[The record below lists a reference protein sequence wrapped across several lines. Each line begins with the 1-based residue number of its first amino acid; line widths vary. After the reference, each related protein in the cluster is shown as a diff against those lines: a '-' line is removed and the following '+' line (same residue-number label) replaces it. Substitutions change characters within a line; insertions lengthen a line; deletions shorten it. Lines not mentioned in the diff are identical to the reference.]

1 MKKEKARQLAA
12 ALDVAGGALAIQG
25 PLVSGILAKWDGDQG
40 NLGKFPTH
48 SSWSQDQAKDIRRRL
63 GILDSDPKAELMFIG
78 LTGVL
83 KTWQDAKDAK
93 GEVGDLIKGFKGN
106 YEKYKEMGDNL
117 SAALRVTKV
126 LSGAEA
132 SLQLYKR
139 WQQGQNVKGA
149 QAVLELNK
157 YFGIT
162 GDRLKLK
169 NIDYMRELLKLKR
182 IESLYQEPWKWQQT
196 LRTYITTKLK
206 IPLGTKFLNQGPG
219 LSILDRIGLPF
230 AAIHGGKEIFLPS
243 HKGVLGGFDR
253 GMGALEL
260 GGAATVMG
268 GGTAATFLGVGGSVA
283 AAIPV
288 VGWTALGIAGV
299 YFIGTWAYDNREA
312 IKKHAKDA
320 WHATTKAT
328 GSAIDKGKEIAGDA
342 KRAVTNLL
350 PSRTK
355 KYGFW

>member
-12 ALDVAGGALAIQG
+12 SLDVAGRALAIQG

-40 NLGKFPTH
+40 NLGKFPAH

-93 GEVGDLIKGFKGN
+93 GEVGDLIEDFKDN
-106 YEKYKEMGDNL
+106 AEKYKEMGKNL
-117 SAALRVTKV
+117 TTPLRITKV

-132 SLQLYKR
+132 SLQLFKR

-149 QAVLELNK
+149 QAVLELNR

-169 NIDYMRELLKLKR
+169 NIAYMRELLKLNG
-182 IESLYQEPWKWQQT
+182 IERLYQEPWKWQQT
-196 LRTYITTKLK
+196 LRTFITTKLK
-206 IPLGTKFLNQGPG
+206 IPLGTKLLNQAPG
-219 LSILDRIGLPF
+219 LSFLDKVSLPL
-230 AAIHGGKEIFLPS
+230 AVVHGGRELFLPD

-253 GMGALEL
+253 GMGVIEL
-260 GGAATVMG
+260 GGAATVMWG
-268 GGTAATFLGVGGSVA
+268 GSAATYLSVSTGVA
-283 AAIPV
+283 TAIPV
-288 VGWTALGIAGV
+288 VGWTALGVAGA
-299 YFIGTWAYDNREA
+299 YFLGTWAYDNREG
-312 IKKHAKDA
+312 IKRHIKGA
-320 WHATTKAT
+320 WRATAKAT
-328 GSAIDKGKEIAGDA
+328 GNAIDKGKEVVGDA
-342 KRAVTNLL
+342 KRAITNLL

-355 KYGFW
+355 KFGFW